1 MNNTSPDNMCNI
13 LIVDDIKENLSTLER
28 QLRKPGRKFIRAS
41 SGSEAL
47 EILENHDI
55 SLIIMDIKM
64 PGMDGWE
71 TTANIKKN
79 KDLGDV
85 PVLFISAEY
94 ISDEFIQRGFSIG
107 AVDYITKPFEPFLL
121 QCKVDV
127 FLRLSLQ
134 QKALDENRK
143 KYRDLFEQSNDAIII
158 HDIEGIILDVNSR
171 TVEMTGYDREELCR
185 MNMLMLKPEWARSFA
200 KEETPRILEKGHS
213 RFETVIMNKNGTI
226 IDIETSASLLDKEKG
241 LIQAMARDITE
252 RKQAEKSLIEAKEI
266 AEEANKA
273 KSEFLTNMNHE
284 IRTPMNGIVGM
295 LALLADSNLNE
306 EQREYL
312 KLLQESTQSMLK
324 LVNDLFRFAKM
335 DSGNMVLSKTIM
347 SLYQVLRA
355 CYDNLSPQ
363 AEKKGLELLWKPDMK
378 LPDRLFGDPEIIRQI
393 IVILVGNA
401 VKFTEKGRIIFLVEE
416 KERDNNSII
425 LHFSITDS
433 GVGIPRD
440 KIDVIFRRFVQADG
454 SHTRKFGGMG
464 LGLSICKQLVKMT
477 DGDLWAE
484 SEEGKG
490 STFHFTARFG
500 LE

>member
-1 MNNTSPDNMCNI
+1 
-13 LIVDDIKENLSTLER
+13 
-28 QLRKPGRKFIRAS
+28 
-41 SGSEAL
+41 
-47 EILENHDI
+47 
-55 SLIIMDIKM
+55 
-64 PGMDGWE
+64 
-71 TTANIKKN
+71 
-79 KDLGDV
+79 
-85 PVLFISAEY
+85 
-94 ISDEFIQRGFSIG
+94 
-107 AVDYITKPFEPFLL
+107 
-121 QCKVDV
+121 
-127 FLRLSLQ
+127 
-134 QKALDENRK
+134 
-143 KYRDLFEQSNDAIII
+143 
-158 HDIEGIILDVNSR
+158 
-171 TVEMTGYDREELCR
+171 MTGYDREELCR